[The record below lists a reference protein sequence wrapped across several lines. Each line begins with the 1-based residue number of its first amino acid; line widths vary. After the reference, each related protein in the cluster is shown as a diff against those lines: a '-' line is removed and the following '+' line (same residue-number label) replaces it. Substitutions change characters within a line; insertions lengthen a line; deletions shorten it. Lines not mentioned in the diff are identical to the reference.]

1 MGDRVNDGA
10 NNGVSSGTVRGLAAQ
25 GTALG
30 RAIGEAADRCFA
42 AVRVQVSG
50 RTGVGKSSVRAVLTA
65 HHDLRVDGV
74 DITEA
79 ASIDVPRSPDP
90 VLDGDVLVH
99 VLASGAHP
107 ADIDAVASATEVV
120 FVLAKADT
128 IDHLDT
134 VVARLS
140 ASVGA
145 TVYPLMGTVAAS
157 VMRGLPASFGLLR
170 PAANAVTTDMLL
182 TPERFVRATLPM
194 PRQARVELL
203 EQVETCGVRI
213 AVETLTANPNTDDAT
228 LRLLLAERSG
238 VDALARAVRQAVDD
252 VRIDRQ
258 GKLLHRLTELAAE
271 HPDATELERYLGSDE
286 AVVAIMRS
294 ALRALG
300 EPEEPHPTLRTAQ
313 QWQSR
318 WQSADEP
325 SRARA
330 ALAVTRG
337 YLRMRER

>member
-1 MGDRVNDGA
+1 MNDEA
-10 NNGVSSGTVRGLAAQ
+10 NNGVSSAIVRGLAEH

-30 RAIGEAADRCFA
+30 RAIGDAADRCFS

-50 RTGVGKSSVRAVLTA
+50 RTGVGKSSVRTVLTA
-65 HHDLRVDGV
+65 HHDLRIDGV
-74 DITEA
+74 DIVEA
-79 ASIDVPRSPDP
+79 ASIDVPWSPDP

-99 VLASGAHP
+99 VLASGAHQ
-107 ADIDAVASATEVV
+107 ADIDAVAPATEVV

-134 VVARLS
+134 VIERLS
-140 ASVGA
+140 AVVGA
-145 TVYPLMGTVAAS
+145 PVYPLMATIAAS
-157 VMRGLPASFGLLR
+157 VMRGLPSSFGLLR

-182 TPERFVRATLPM
+182 TPERFVRATLQM

-213 AVETLTANPNTDDAT
+213 AVDTLTVNPDTDDAT

-238 VDALARAVRQAVDD
+238 VDAVARAVRRAVDT

-258 GKLLHRLTELAAE
+258 GKLLHRLTELVAQ

-286 AVVAIMRS
+286 AVVAMMRS

-300 EPEEPHPTLRTAQ
+300 EPEEKLPTLSTAQ
-313 QWQSR
+313 HWQSR
-318 WQSADEP
+318 WQSTDEP
-325 SRARA
+325 ARARA